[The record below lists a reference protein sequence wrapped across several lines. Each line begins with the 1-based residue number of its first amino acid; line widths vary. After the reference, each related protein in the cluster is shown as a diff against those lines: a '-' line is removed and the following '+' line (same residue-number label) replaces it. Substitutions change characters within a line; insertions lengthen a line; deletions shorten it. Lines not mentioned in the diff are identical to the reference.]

1 MPNIGMCM
9 DTTQHPNTTLPGH
22 APLPF
27 DATLLFKALQY
38 QLLVAVEHC
47 YDLAPDECLWLEV
60 LGDVTVPG
68 KSQTEVKHYTDNL
81 TDSHANFWN
90 TLKNWLHENFDR
102 TSFKRLVLL
111 TTQEFG
117 AQTLLKGWNTATSP
131 ERLSIMEGIVASS
144 QASADKKTKKESEA
158 GEVVSKPS
166 KSQSLQQY
174 VMAPDR
180 REALMEVLER
190 MHITTGAESLEQRLK
205 TYETRH
211 LKPIR
216 PSKYQQFIYEL
227 LGFMCSPELVI
238 KGWKITHQAF
248 TDKLS
253 ELTHRYMKH
262 PKTFPPVD
270 MAALKKSVDVEEIRP
285 MPFAQKITEIG
296 GEQYLK
302 RAALHRVVAQTTI
315 SDLYTD
321 GVLFKPMVDLYLSNH
336 LTQHQYGRDA
346 AMLGC
351 TGVTCSTQLST
362 QSMMFFL
369 ERNGLPPEPFCGLE
383 HTMPEF
389 RNGIY
394 HMLAGEKP
402 EDEDDEFHWRLW

>member
-1 MPNIGMCM
+1 M
-9 DTTQHPNTTLPGH
+9 DTTQPPNATLPGD

-38 QLLVAVEHC
+38 QLLVAVEYC

-60 LGDVTVPG
+60 FGDVTVPG
-68 KSQTEVKHYTDNL
+68 KNQTEVKLYSDNL
-81 TDSHANFWN
+81 TDGHANFWN

-102 TSFKRLVLL
+102 TSFKKLVLL

-117 AQTLLKGWNTATSP
+117 TQTQLKNWNTATP
-131 ERLSIMEGIVASS
+131 AERLSVMESIVAASE
-144 QASADKKTKKESEA
+144 ASAGKKSKKESEA
-158 GEVVSKPS
+158 GEGISKPS
-166 KSQSLQQY
+166 KSQSLQHY
-174 VMAPDR
+174 VMASER
-180 REALMEVLER
+180 RDALIEVLER
-190 MHITTGAESLEQRLK
+190 MHITTGADSLEQRLQI
-205 TYETRH
+205 YQTRH

-227 LGFMCSPELVI
+227 LGFMSSPELVI
-238 KGWKITHQAF
+238 GGWKITHQAF

-262 PKTFPPVD
+262 PKTFPQVD
-270 MAALKKSVDVEEIRP
+270 MAALKKSIEVEEIRP
-285 MPFAQKITEIG
+285 MAFAQKIVEIG
-296 GEQYLK
+296 GEQHLK

-336 LTQHQYGRDA
+336 LTQHQYVREL

-351 TGVTCSTQLST
+351 KGVTCSNEMST

-369 ERNGLPPEPFCGLE
+369 QRNGLPAEPFCGLE

>member
-1 MPNIGMCM
+1 M
-9 DTTQHPNTTLPGH
+9 DTTQLPNATLPGE

-38 QLLVAVEHC
+38 QLLVAVEYC
-47 YDLAPDECLWLEV
+47 YDLEPHECLWLEV
-60 LGDVTVPG
+60 MGDVTVPG
-68 KSQTEVKHYTDNL
+68 KTQTEVKLYTKSL
-81 TDSHANFWN
+81 TDGHANFWN
-90 TLKNWLHENFDR
+90 TVKNWLHENFDR
-102 TSFKRLVLL
+102 TSFKSLVLL

-117 AQTLLKGWNTATSP
+117 AQTLLKDWNTATSAV
-131 ERLSIMEGIVASS
+131 RLSIMETIFASS
-144 QASADKKTKKESEA
+144 QLGADKKAKKLSEA
-158 GEVVSKPS
+158 GEAAKASKP
-166 KSQSLQQY
+166 QSLQQY
-174 VMAPDR
+174 VMAPER
-180 REALMEVLER
+180 RAALMEVLER
-190 MHITTGAESLEQRLK
+190 MHITTGAESLEQRLQS
-205 TYETRH
+205 YETRH

-238 KGWKITHQAF
+238 GGWQITHKAF
-248 TDKLS
+248 ADKLS
-253 ELTHRYMKH
+253 ELTHRYLKH
-262 PKTFPPVD
+262 PKTFPQVD
-270 MAALKKSVDVEEIRP
+270 TATLKKSIDVEEIRS

-296 GEQYLK
+296 GEQHLR

-336 LTQHQYGRDA
+336 LTQHQYGRELA
-346 AMLGC
+346 ILGC

-362 QSMMFFL
+362 RSMMFFL
-369 ERNGLPPEPFCGLE
+369 ERNSLPVEAFCGLE
-383 HTMPEF
+383 HTMTEF

-402 EDEDDEFHWRLW
+402 VDEDDEFYWKLW

>member
-1 MPNIGMCM
+1 MCM
-9 DTTQHPNTTLPGH
+9 DTTQPPNAALPGD

-38 QLLVAVEHC
+38 QLLVAVEYC

-60 LGDVTVPG
+60 MGDVTVPG
-68 KSQTEVKHYTDNL
+68 KTQTEVKLYSNSL

-90 TLKNWLHENFDR
+90 TVKNWLHENFDR
-102 TSFKRLVLL
+102 TSFKSLVLL

-117 AQTLLKGWNTATSP
+117 AQTLLKGWNTATP
-131 ERLSIMEGIVASS
+131 AARLLIMETIAGSS
-144 QASADKKTKKESEA
+144 DPAVDQQVKQEYEDVEGAARS
-158 GEVVSKPS
+158 SKAR
-166 KSQSLQQY
+166 KLQQH
-174 VMAPDR
+174 VMAPER
-180 REALMEVLER
+180 RNALMEVLER
-190 MHITTGAESLEQRLK
+190 MHITTGAESLEQRLQS
-205 TYETRH
+205 YQTRH

-216 PSKYQQFIYEL
+216 PSKCQQFIEDL
-227 LGFMCSPELVI
+227 LGFMSSPQLVI
-238 KGWKITHQAF
+238 GGWKITHQAF

-253 ELTHRYMKH
+253 ELTHQYMKH
-262 PKTFPPVD
+262 PKTFPKVD
-270 MAALKKSVDVEEIRP
+270 LAALKKAIDVEEIRP
-285 MPFAQKITEIG
+285 MPFAQKIVEIG
-296 GEQYLK
+296 GEHHLK
-302 RAALHRVVAQTTI
+302 RAALYRVVAQNTI

-321 GVLFKPMVDLYLSNH
+321 GVLFKPMLDGYLGNH
-336 LTQHQYGRDA
+336 HTLHQYGREL

-351 TGVTCSTQLST
+351 TGITCPTELST
-362 QSMMFFL
+362 RSMVFFI
-369 ERNGLPPEPFCGLE
+369 ERNGLPVEPFCGLE

>member
-1 MPNIGMCM
+1 M
-9 DTTQHPNTTLPGH
+9 
-22 APLPF
+22 
-27 DATLLFKALQY
+27 
-38 QLLVAVEHC
+38 
-47 YDLAPDECLWLEV
+47 
-60 LGDVTVPG
+60 
-68 KSQTEVKHYTDNL
+68 
-81 TDSHANFWN
+81 
-90 TLKNWLHENFDR
+90 
-102 TSFKRLVLL
+102 LL

-117 AQTLLKGWNTATSP
+117 AQTLLKEWNTATP
-131 ERLSIMEGIVASS
+131 TERLSIMESIVASS
-144 QASADKKTKKESEA
+144 QAGAGKKAKKKSEA

-166 KSQSLQQY
+166 KSQLLQQY
-174 VMAPDR
+174 VMALDR
-180 REALMEVLER
+180 RDALMEVLER
-190 MHITTGAESLEQRLK
+190 MHISTGAESLEQRLQ
-205 TYETRH
+205 TYQTRH

-216 PSKYQQFIYEL
+216 QSKCQQFIYEL

-238 KGWKITHQAF
+238 EGWKITHQAF

-262 PKTFPPVD
+262 PKTFPQVN
-270 MAALKKSVDVEEIRP
+270 MAALKKSINVEEIRP
-285 MPFAQKITEIG
+285 MPFAQKIAEIG
-296 GEQYLK
+296 GEQHLK
-302 RAALHRVVAQTTI
+302 RAALHRLVAQTTI

-321 GVLFKPMVDLYLSNH
+321 GVLFKTMVDLYLSNH
-336 LTQHQYGRDA
+336 LTQHQYVREL

-351 TGVTCSTQLST
+351 KGVTCSTEMST

-369 ERNGLPPEPFCGLE
+369 QRNGMPAEPFCGLE